1 MNIGKIRFVNEILTE
16 QMNHWMLFPLAL
28 AVGGASRYLTG
39 EGDTMLLAWGLCS
52 LFPFVFFLIR
62 CAVSR
67 LIPFVLLHLTAAAVS
82 LLVPTSFPAGKAVC
96 VLCTLGYL
104 LYSHTLRLKH
114 EEVFSYGLHLPAGV
128 GIAAFSAFFVRYLEI
143 KDWDNYYI
151 IALIAAIAL
160 YFIIYYV
167 EHYLEFLSVNESS
180 AGFLP
185 AAEMFHS
192 GMGLVLIYTLL
203 GAGILL
209 LSSQFAWLSGI
220 LQPIK
225 ALLLRFL
232 RFLFSGKADEPGE
245 EIEIPIIEE
254 LQGNGEEMTL
264 PEATEPFWLWKVLE
278 FIAIV
283 IFVCVICALVVLS
296 LVKLFQL
303 IRQYLNLHLRKE
315 RVVEEGE
322 TCDFREKC
330 ELERNPERKRQS
342 LFGALSPHERIRK
355 LYKKKLLS
363 SAPLLSEED
372 RNRMGIYT
380 AKEWER
386 KLETKGMS
394 ELYEQARYSG
404 CEMTGADVKRMKE
417 ACKQGK

>member
-1 MNIGKIRFVNEILTE
+1 MNISKIRFVNEILTE

-28 AVGGASRYLTG
+28 AVAGASRYLTG
-39 EGDTMLLAWGLCS
+39 EGDAMLLAWCLCS
-52 LFPFVFFLIR
+52 LFPLLFFLIR
-62 CAVSR
+62 RAVSR
-67 LIPFVLLHLTAAAVS
+67 LIPFVLLHLAAAALS
-82 LLVPTSFPAGKAVC
+82 LLVPVSFPAGKAVC

-114 EEVFSYGLHLPAGV
+114 DEVFSCGLHLPAGV
-128 GIAAFSAFFVRYLEI
+128 GMAAFSAFFVRYLEI

-167 EHYLEFLSVNESS
+167 EHYLDFLSVNESS

-192 GMGLVLIYTLL
+192 GMGLVLLYTLL
-203 GAGILL
+203 GTGILL

-225 ALLLRFL
+225 ALLFRFL
-232 RFLFSGKADEPGE
+232 RFLFSGKGEEPGE

-278 FIAIV
+278 YLAMV
-283 IFVCVICALVVLS
+283 ILAVVICGLVVLS

-303 IRQYLNLHLRKE
+303 IRQYLNLRLQKE
-315 RVVEEGE
+315 HAVDGEE

-330 ELERNPERKRQS
+330 ELEHNTERKRQS
-342 LFGALSPHERIRK
+342 LFSALSPHERIRK
-355 LYKKKLLS
+355 LYKKKLLA
-363 SAPLLSEED
+363 SAPQLPEED

-386 KLETKGMS
+386 KLETRGMS
-394 ELYEQARYSG
+394 ALYERARYSG
-404 CEMTGADVKRMKE
+404 QEMTGADVKRMKE

>member
-404 CEMTGADVKRMKE
+404 CEMTGADVRRMKE

>member
-28 AVGGASRYLTG
+28 AVAGASRYLAG

-52 LFPFVFFLIR
+52 LFPLFFFLIR
-62 CAVSR
+62 RTVSR
-67 LIPFVLLHLTAAAVS
+67 LIPFVLLHLAAAALS
-82 LLVPTSFPAGKAVC
+82 LLIPVSFPAGKAVC

-114 EEVFSYGLHLPAGV
+114 DEVFSYGLHLPAGV

-151 IALIAAIAL
+151 IALTVAIAL
-160 YFIIYYV
+160 YFISYYV
-167 EHYLEFLSVNESS
+167 EHYLDFLSVNESS

-192 GMGLVLIYTLL
+192 GMGLVLLYTLL
-203 GAGILL
+203 GTGILL

-220 LQPIK
+220 LQPVR
-225 ALLLRFL
+225 ALLFRFL
-232 RFLFSGKADEPGE
+232 RFLLSGKGEEPTE
-245 EIEIPIIEE
+245 EIEIPILEE
-254 LQGNGEEMTL
+254 QGDSMEEMTL
-264 PEATEPFWLWKVLE
+264 PEATGPFWLWRVLE
-278 FIAIV
+278 YLAMV
-283 IFVCVICALVVLS
+283 ILAVVICALAVLS

-303 IRQYLNLHLRKE
+303 IRQYLNFRLQKE
-315 RVVEEGE
+315 HAVDEEE
-322 TCDFREKC
+322 ACDFREKC
-330 ELERNPERKRQS
+330 ELEHNTERKRQS
-342 LFGALSPHERIRK
+342 LFSALSPHERIRK
-355 LYKKKLLS
+355 LYKKKLLA

-386 KLETKGMS
+386 KLETRGMS
-394 ELYEQARYSG
+394 ALYERARYSG
-404 CEMTGADVKRMKE
+404 QEMTGTDVKRMKE
-417 ACKQGK
+417 ACGQGK